1 MRWRSGIFFSLLAA
15 LLIGHF
21 GVNCHA
27 QTRSLQDLQAEI
39 RANVRRE
46 MGIDDSA
53 QVRRTAVAV
62 LDAEK
67 PSSGEKE
74 GKSGAVNMDLIKI
87 LAAIIVTFILTTLF
101 IKRAG
106 SKKKKLEHSR
116 SSPDRAEEKAPVIEQ
131 QKKER
136 TDLPGED
143 GPRKETAIDIYEK
156 IERLQALKDKGVLS
170 EEEFSGKKKDLLNR
184 I

>member
-1 MRWRSGIFFSLLAA
+1 MLWRSGIFFSLLIA

-21 GVNCHA
+21 GFNGHA

-53 QVRRTAVAV
+53 PVRRTAVAV

-67 PSSGEKE
+67 PLPRGKE
-74 GKSGAVNMDLIKI
+74 GKGGAVNMDLIKI
-87 LAAIIVTFILTTLF
+87 LATIIVTFVLTTLF
-101 IKRAG
+101 IKRSG
-106 SKKKKLEHSR
+106 PKKAKPEHPRVSSDR
-116 SSPDRAEEKAPVIEQ
+116 SEEKAPVIEQ

-136 TDLPGED
+136 TDLAGED
-143 GPRKETAIDIYEK
+143 SFRKETAIDIYEK

>member
-1 MRWRSGIFFSLLAA
+1 MRWRSGIFFSLLTA

-21 GVNCHA
+21 GVKCHA

-53 QVRRTAVAV
+53 PVRRTAVAV

-67 PSSGEKE
+67 PSSREKE
-74 GKSGAVNMDLIKI
+74 GKSDVNTDLIKI
-87 LAAIIVTFILTTLF
+87 LAAIIVTFVLTTLL
-101 IKRAG
+101 IKRSG
-106 SKKKKLEHSR
+106 PKKKKPEHPR
-116 SSPDRAEEKAPVIEQ
+116 SSPDRAEEKAPVIER